1 MHDYQ
6 SPGPTARAEG
16 PSFTFLVRLMLHQW
30 DETSLV
36 VRLSGSTGL
45 IERSIYIEVSKR
57 EQVCCNYINIELA
70 YETSASAPLSTV
82 SPAAPSPVLPA
93 KSPILPT
100 LNSSVQ
106 SEAIFFEMGHCELFV
121 QPFAYLSLLPVS

>member
-1 MHDYQ
+1 
-6 SPGPTARAEG
+6 
-16 PSFTFLVRLMLHQW
+16 MLHQW

-70 YETSASAPLSTV
+70 YETSASASLSTV

-93 KSPILPT
+93 KSSILPT
-100 LNSSVQ
+100 LNSSAQ

-121 QPFAYLSLLPVS
+121 QPFAYLSLSSPPSVLDSPSLCSSYVGTPFFTQRT